1 MDTWIW
7 IVIAAAVVLVVLLLV
22 LAFRPA
28 RTAGG
33 RTVID
38 REAASPPMGL
48 ALIRLR
54 VE

>member
-33 RTVID
+33 RTVIV
-38 REAASPPMGL
+38 RRPRRRWGW
-48 ALIRLR
+48 R
-54 VE
+54 